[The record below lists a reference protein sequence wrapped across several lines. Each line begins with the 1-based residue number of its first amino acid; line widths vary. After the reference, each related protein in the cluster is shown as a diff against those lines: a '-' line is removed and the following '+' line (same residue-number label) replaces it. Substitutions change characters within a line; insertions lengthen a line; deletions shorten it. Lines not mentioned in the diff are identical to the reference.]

1 MTLIVVI
8 QEPLLL
14 ECILQ
19 QLHYVCD
26 NIIEFGKELLKWR
39 LICKE
44 PRVQDTLQ
52 RFINKTSQDLAI
64 RKIVFHKILETRI
77 EEFESASSYTQK
89 QTRFLQMGI
98 FMIKHSYMFEL
109 KRFRNLTTA
118 MIAEIDRF
126 LEYGKNQ
133 PGMDHTFLQKINMVQ
148 NLFILHK
155 SRMVRTTI

>member
-19 QLHYVCD
+19 QLDYVCD
-26 NIIEFGKELLKWR
+26 NIIEFGKELLKCR
-39 LICKE
+39 LICNE
-44 PRVQDTLQ
+44 TRVQDILQ

-64 RKIVFHKILETRI
+64 RKILFHKILETRI

-89 QTRFLQMGI
+89 QSHFLRICI
-98 FMIKHSYMFEL
+98 FMIKHAYMFEL
-109 KRFRNLTTA
+109 KRFRNLKTA

-126 LEYGKNQ
+126 LEHENTQ
-133 PGMDHTFLQKINMVQ
+133 PEIDQTFLQKINMFQ

-155 SRMVRTTI
+155 